1 MNVLQYRFPGA
12 QRGLVMI
19 SALLL
24 LLVATI
30 LAVSM
35 FRSFGTQEKIA
46 GNLREK
52 ERAMHAAVTAQQYAE
67 WWLSSGAATT
77 EGVCNS
83 QVDST
88 AAQVCT
94 NLPANVTSADWPV
107 GFMYSPPDPG
117 TGSGAHMD
125 VSSTTIGAGTYFKQP
140 MFYITDLTPPGAVG
154 KKIFQIDAIG
164 FGGTA
169 DAVAV
174 VESTYQESSDGHCPD
189 PVIC

>member
-1 MNVLQYRFPGA
+1 MNVRQYRFPAGE
-12 QRGLVMI
+12 RGLVMV

-52 ERAMHAAVTAQQYAE
+52 QRAMHAAETAQQYAE
-67 WWLSSGAATT
+67 WWLSTGSATT

-83 QVDST
+83 IVDST
-88 AAQVCT
+88 AGQVCT
-94 NLPANVTSADWPV
+94 NLPANVMNANWGAGVT
-107 GFMYSPPDPG
+107 YLPPDPT
-117 TGSGAHMD
+117 TGLNMN
-125 VSSTTIGAGTYFKQP
+125 VSTTIGAGTYSSKP
-140 MFYITDLTPPGAVG
+140 MFYITDLSPPGAVG
-154 KKIFQIDAIG
+154 RKVFQIDAIG

-169 DAVAV
+169 DAVAI
-174 VESTYQESSDGHCPD
+174 VESTYEESSHELCKD

>member
-1 MNVLQYRFPGA
+1 MNARQYRFPSA

-52 ERAMHAAVTAQQYAE
+52 QRALHAAVTAQQYAE
-67 WWLSSGAATT
+67 WWLSSGSATT
-77 EGVCNS
+77 EGVCTPPV
-83 QVDST
+83 VDST
-88 AAQVCT
+88 VGEVCT
-94 NLPANVTSADWPV
+94 NLPANVTSANWTV
-107 GFMYSPPDPG
+107 GVTYSPPDPT
-117 TGSGAHMD
+117 TGLNMN
-125 VSSTTIGAGTYFKQP
+125 VNTTIGAGTYISKP
-140 MFYITDLTPPGAVG
+140 MFYITDLSPPGAVG
-154 KKIFQIDAIG
+154 RKVFQIDAIG

-174 VESTYQESSDGHCPD
+174 VESTYQESSNGHCPD